1 MGIEDCLYDE
11 MKKVSNKCSWKFFYW
26 KIKLAFLFDVFV
38 VFIGRFSFFDDFVL
52 RVVNLLFFIV
62 GNVTPL
68 NDVIN
73 FRIVTTFVVIIVV
86 VVVVSVAV
94 RVVVVVILKSSKMLL
109 LKSQN
114 TIWLF

>member
-1 MGIEDCLYDE
+1 MF
-11 MKKVSNKCSWKFFYW
+11 MKVFYW
-26 KIKLAFLFDVFV
+26 KVKLGFLFDVFFI
-38 VFIGRFSFFDDFVL
+38 FIGRFSFFDDFVL

-86 VVVVSVAV
+86 IVVVVSVAV
-94 RVVVVVILKSSKMLL
+94 RVVVVVVVILKSSKMLL

-114 TIWLF
+114 TICLF